1 MHNRKSHEYF
11 LKVPIITSSQE
22 LQWKESHLPVTESF
36 SILWLRLV
44 ALPLLST
51 FFFFLAVGYFK
62 SHISTLLKTSVSSMP
77 DKGTELTETY

>member
-11 LKVPIITSSQE
+11 LKVPITTSSQE

-36 SILWLRLV
+36 SISWLRLV

-51 FFFFLAVGYFK
+51 FFFFGSWLFQIPHFYPIK
-62 SHISTLLKTSVSSMP
+62 NLSVFHAR
-77 DKGTELTETY
+77 

>member
-36 SILWLRLV
+36 SISWLRLG

-51 FFFFLAVGYFK
+51 FFFFWQSA
-62 SHISTLLKTSVSSMP
+62 ISNPTFLP
-77 DKGTELTETY
+77 Y